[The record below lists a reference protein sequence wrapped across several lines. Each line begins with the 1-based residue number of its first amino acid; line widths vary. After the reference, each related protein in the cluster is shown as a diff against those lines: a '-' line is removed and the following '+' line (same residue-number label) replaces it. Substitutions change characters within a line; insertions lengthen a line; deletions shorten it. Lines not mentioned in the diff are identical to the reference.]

1 MSVRAEGTVA
11 GHGARRQ
18 AATERAFR
26 EAWQRLEAGTPT
38 HPDLRD
44 HEWQLS
50 ISAVCLEARHSRNAL
65 YQGHPDLVHEIR
77 AAIARKVQVTAETR
91 HATKRNSLET
101 ALAAC
106 RAERQRLI
114 SENATLLL
122 RAMTA
127 EEALA
132 RTQRRT
138 PHSLKMT
145 DDSPEAS

>member
-11 GHGARRQ
+11 GLGVRRQ

-26 EAWQRLEAGTPT
+26 EAWQRLEAGMPT

-50 ISAVCLEARHSRNAL
+50 ISVVCLEARHSRNAL
-65 YQGHPDLVHEIR
+65 YQGHPELVHEIR
-77 AAIARKVQVTAETR
+77 AAIAKKGRVTAESR
-91 HATKRNSLET
+91 HVTKRNSLEA

-122 RAMTA
+122 RALTA
-127 EEALA
+127 EESLA
-132 RTQRRT
+132 RMQRRT
-138 PHSLKMT
+138 PQALKIT
-145 DDSPEAS
+145 DDRPEAS

>member
-18 AATERAFR
+18 AATERAFL
-26 EAWQRLEAGTPT
+26 EAWQRLEAGTPA
-38 HPDLRD
+38 HPDLRAR
-44 HEWQLS
+44 EWKLS
-50 ISAVCLEARHSRNAL
+50 ISVVCLEAGRSRNAL
-65 YQGHPDLVHEIR
+65 YQGHPELVQEIK
-77 AAIARKVQVTAETR
+77 AAIAKKGLVTAESR
-91 HATKRNSLET
+91 HVTKRNSLET

-122 RAMTA
+122 RALTA

-132 RTQRRT
+132 RMRRRT
-138 PHSLKMT
+138 PQALKMT
-145 DDSPEAS
+145 DDRPEA

>member
-11 GHGARRQ
+11 GLGARRQ

-26 EAWQRLEAGTPT
+26 EAWQRLEAGMPT

-50 ISAVCLEARHSRNAL
+50 ISVVCLEARHSRNAL
-65 YQGHPDLVHEIR
+65 YQGHPELVHEIR
-77 AAIARKVQVTAETR
+77 AAITKKGRVTAESR
-91 HATKRNSLET
+91 HVTKRNSLEA

-106 RAERQRLI
+106 RAERQSLI

-122 RAMTA
+122 RALTA
-127 EEALA
+127 EESLA
-132 RTQRRT
+132 RMQRRT
-138 PHSLKMT
+138 PQALKIT
-145 DDSPEAS
+145 DDRPEAS